1 MQAPPPMPAHLQGS
15 LPQAPPAFMHHQ
27 PPPPLNHGLAPHP
40 GQAPPQA
47 QPQQA
52 IGPRPGFF
60 NPISSP
66 FMFGPAPP
74 PPSGLGMPPHHQHP
88 LNHSSLNE
96 HQNTTYYFPSAN
108 TASSSSS
115 SSSNAQS
122 SNNNNGGN
130 SNKSKSSIGKFVAL
144 ECDSRV
150 LHQALREGIIRR
162 VLKRRRDACRRN
174 SVDKAGQVLG
184 NLRSRRPNHRV
195 SRGH

>member
-1 MQAPPPMPAHLQGS
+1 MNPALAPPNQSHMSLGGSGSFPTNGLNMPPALSGPGFMQAPPPMPAHLQGS

-130 SNKSKSSIGKFVAL
+130 SNKSKSSIGNQNK
-144 ECDSRV
+144 RN
-150 LHQALREGIIRR
+150 EGK
-162 VLKRRRDACRRN
+162 LN
-174 SVDKAGQVLG
+174 
-184 NLRSRRPNHRV
+184 
-195 SRGH
+195 